1 MTARESWALTPA
13 TEKVTLADCPIG
25 LFVNSFGC
33 ICLKTEY
40 GNNAGRIDAYIVDSG
55 EFFWGEHPQT
65 IENQRK
71 QLVTPLTCES
81 LQPNPTPPAEVDVA
95 EGRREVPI
103 WFVRMTNGQPWFGD
117 GSSNYVWSNEDAG
130 RRALLV
136 FGNYYPVL
144 KGASVEKADL
154 ASLLRAASENV
165 SLREQVV
172 SANEQRDAA
181 VREVERL
188 KTALKFYSEGFVE
201 LNPGTLR
208 VEDITGRVVWPVL
221 ALVMK

>member
-1 MTARESWALTPA
+1 MTSRESWALTPA

-81 LQPNPTPPAEVDVA
+81 LQPNPTPPADVA
-95 EGRREVPI
+95 EDDAEILAEGWRVLQRLK
-103 WFVRMTNGQPWFGD
+103 D
-117 GSSNYVWSNEDAG
+117 ADNEMKWEPDYGAQAIV
-130 RRALLV
+130 ALAQDNAQAWA
-136 FGNYYPVL
+136 FDNF
-144 KGASVEKADL
+144 EF
-154 ASLLRAASENV
+154 LLRAASENV